1 VGEKKTLSQKIP
13 VAVLAATGTVGQ
25 RFVSLLEN
33 HPWFE
38 VVVVTASERSAGKRY
53 ADAVSWVIPG
63 EIPQS
68 VADLVVEQTDNPV
81 EAIGDKA
88 KLVFSALPSDA
99 AREVEPSLPAA
110 GYVLASNAS
119 ALRMEPDIPLLIPDI
134 NADHLSV
141 IADQQAGRG
150 WPGLVVTSPN
160 CAVSSFVFPLKALDD
175 AFGVTQAHVVTM
187 QAISGAGYPGVAS
200 FDILDNV
207 IPFIKG
213 EEPKVEAEP
222 RKILGS
228 VQNGQIV
235 SAAFPVSAQVN
246 RVPVMDG
253 HLAAMSFGL
262 KSKASLDDVKAAIA
276 SYKAP
281 DSVRAL
287 PSAPDPLIIVRE
299 EEDRPQPRRDR
310 DAQNGMAISVG
321 RIQPCAVMDYKL
333 VVLVHN
339 TLRGAAG
346 GAILNA
352 ELLAAE
358 GYLGEKPP
366 L

>member
-1 VGEKKTLSQKIP
+1 MI
-13 VAVLAATGTVGQ
+13 
-25 RFVSLLEN
+25 
-33 HPWFE
+33 
-38 VVVVTASERSAGKRY
+38 TASERSAGKRY
-53 ADAVSWVIPG
+53 ADAVNWVIPG
-63 EIPQS
+63 EIPES
-68 VADLVVEQTDNPV
+68 VADLTVELTDNPV
-81 EAIGDKA
+81 EVIGDRA
-88 KLVFSALPSDA
+88 KLVFSALPSGA

-119 ALRMEPDIPLLIPDI
+119 ALRTEPDVPLLIPDI
-134 NADHLSV
+134 NADHLSL
-141 IADQQAGRG
+141 IADQQAGRD

-160 CAVSSFVFPLKALDD
+160 CAVSSFAFPLKALND

-222 RKILGS
+222 RKILGT
-228 VQNGQIV
+228 VQAGQV
-235 SAAFPVSAQVN
+235 VPASFPISAQVN
-246 RVPVMDG
+246 RVPVTDG
-253 HLAAMSFGL
+253 HLVAMSFGL
-262 KSKASLDDVKAAIA
+262 KSKASLDEVKAAIA
-276 SYKAP
+276 NYKAP
-281 DSVRAL
+281 DSVRSL
-287 PSAPDPLIIVRE
+287 PSSPDQLIIVRE

-321 RIQPCAVMDYKL
+321 RIQPCPVMDYKL

-352 ELLAAE
+352 ELLVAE
-358 GYLGEKPP
+358 GYLGDKPP
-366 L
+366 V